1 MRGMTIAQAP
11 SSTLSVVVLAAG
23 KGTRMRSDA
32 PKVLQPLAGKP
43 LLGHVL
49 DTVHHLSAERVVVVT
64 GFGAQRVQ
72 EAFAHQAH
80 LRFALQEPQL
90 GTGHAVQQALPDL
103 PGDGVCL
110 VLYGDVPL
118 APAASLAPLVAQ
130 AQTGAL
136 ALLTVELDDPTG
148 YGRILRNADGAV
160 QGIVEHKDATPAQ
173 RAVRECNTGILCAP
187 LPALR
192 RWLGQL
198 RNDNAQ
204 GEYYLTDVVALA
216 VADGVP
222 VRASP
227 VADADDVLGVN
238 DRSQLAHLERVV
250 QLRTARRLLDAGVTL
265 ADPSRID
272 VRGALHCG
280 RDVFIDVGCVFE
292 GEVHLADG
300 ARVGPYAVLRDVRVG
315 AGTVVHPFC
324 HLDGAS
330 IGAGAIIG
338 PFARLRPATALADGV
353 HIGNFVEVKNGTLGP
368 GSKANHLSYVGDATV
383 GARVNIG
390 AGTIVANYDGANKHR
405 TVIEDDAHTGSNS
418 VLVAPITI
426 GAGATVGAG
435 STVSKNVPAGKLT
448 VARAKAVTLDGWTR
462 PVKKE

>member
-1 MRGMTIAQAP
+1 
-11 SSTLSVVVLAAG
+11 
-23 KGTRMRSDA
+23 
-32 PKVLQPLAGKP
+32 
-43 LLGHVL
+43 
-49 DTVHHLSAERVVVVT
+49 AEGNV
-64 GFGAQRVQ
+64 GA
-72 EAFAHQAH
+72 
-80 LRFALQEPQL
+80 
-90 GTGHAVQQALPDL
+90 
-103 PGDGVCL
+103 
-110 VLYGDVPL
+110 
-118 APAASLAPLVAQ
+118 
-130 AQTGAL
+130 
-136 ALLTVELDDPTG
+136 
-148 YGRILRNADGAV
+148 
-160 QGIVEHKDATPAQ
+160 IVEHKDADAEQ
-173 RAVRECNTGILCAP
+173 RRIRTINTGILAAEST
-187 LPALR
+187 ALR
-192 RWLGQL
+192 RWLEHL

-222 VRASP
+222 VRAST

-448 VARAKAVTLDGWTR
+448 VARAKAVTLDGWSR
-462 PVKKE
+462 PVKKK